1 LRDTEKTRIP
11 LGVLGRHI
19 LEIARLLYDPSIC
32 SSAARRVRQ
41 RSLRVNPRY
50 ERWRWQTFGITWL
63 VYASYYLT
71 RQSFNAAKVVL
82 ADGPLHIAREQ
93 LGRIDATYLSV
104 YSIGQFVFGP
114 LADRFGP
121 RKTLLCGMGLS
132 VLAAVGFGLS
142 TTMVAFVLYAALQGV
157 AQSTGWSAASK
168 AMSSWFSL
176 RERGRVLGW
185 WCTHYTAG
193 AAVATPFAGWLMET
207 WGRVVPLGF
216 PGYGQAFFWPA
227 AFWGPAIV
235 LCGVMALIWLLLRNQ
250 PEDVGLPPIEAYH
263 GESTSQPS
271 VDKNQPAAPSGSWEL
286 IGEVLAAPSVWLL
299 AIAYFPIKL
308 SRYSLYLWGPMFVK
322 ESLGTDVLTS
332 AITSAWMPIGG
343 MVGIIASGYISD
355 KLFQAR
361 RAPVIILSLLA
372 TAGVMIVGL
381 WRIEELW
388 IMRAYFFL
396 IGVFLYGPDSMVS
409 ATAAIDFGTKRG
421 AGSATGFVNGVGS
434 LGAILGGYLPGIM
447 TSQDDWTPFLAI
459 SLAGIV
465 LSVVILAP
473 LWRARPP
480 SS

>member
-1 LRDTEKTRIP
+1 L
-11 LGVLGRHI
+11 
-19 LEIARLLYDPSIC
+19 
-32 SSAARRVRQ
+32 
-41 RSLRVNPRY
+41 NPRY

-63 VYASYYLT
+63 IYASFYLT

-82 ADGPLHIAREQ
+82 AEGPLGIAREQ
-93 LGRIDATYLSV
+93 LGRIDATYLTV
-104 YSIGQFVFGP
+104 YSFGQFFCGP

-121 RKTLLCGMGLS
+121 RKILLLGMGLS
-132 VLAAVGFGLS
+132 VLAATGFGFS
-142 TTMVAFVLYAALQGV
+142 TALTAFLAFAALQGA
-157 AQSTGWSAASK
+157 AQSTGWSATSK

-193 AAVATPFAGWLMET
+193 AAAATPFAAWLMEN
-207 WGRVVPLGF
+207 WGRFVPAGMPGHGVVP
-216 PGYGQAFFWPA
+216 FWPA
-227 AFWGPAIV
+227 AFWGPA
-235 LCGVMALIWLLLRNQ
+235 LTLAAVMLLTWLFLRNQ
-250 PEDVGLPPIEAYH
+250 PEDVGLPSIEQYH
-263 GESTSQPS
+263 GERELLLSEEVESGHEA
-271 VDKNQPAAPSGSWEL
+271 PAGSWEV
-286 IGEVLAAPSVWLL
+286 IGEVLRTPNVWLL

-308 SRYSLYLWGPMFVK
+308 SRYALYLWGPMFVK

-332 AITSAWMPIGG
+332 TITSAWMPIGG

-361 RAPVIILSLLA
+361 RAPVVVLSLLA
-372 TAGVMIVGL
+372 TAAVMLIGI
-381 WRIEELW
+381 WHIDNMW
-388 IMRAYFFL
+388 IMRGYFFL

-447 TSQDDWTPFLAI
+447 TDEKNWTPFLTI

-465 LSVVILAP
+465 LSAIILVP
-473 LWRARPP
+473 LWRTKPP
-480 SS
+480 TS